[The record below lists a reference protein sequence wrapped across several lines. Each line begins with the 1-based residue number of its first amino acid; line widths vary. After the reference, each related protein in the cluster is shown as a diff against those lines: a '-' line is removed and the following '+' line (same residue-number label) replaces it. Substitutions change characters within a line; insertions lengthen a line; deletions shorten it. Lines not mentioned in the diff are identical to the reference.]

1 MVPELEALGRTL
13 NELATTL
20 QLNDAIRTNAE
31 KQLEQARDIAQ
42 AASRSKTTFLA
53 ALGHDLRQPL
63 HSMSLSASFLSMR
76 LAGKPD
82 AMVAERMQRSIA
94 NLSELVNAVL
104 DVSQLEAGLVRA
116 QVEDVHMPV
125 LLQGVM
131 DEFTEAAAEKGV
143 ALKVAPSDESVRSDP
158 RLLRRIL
165 ENLLG
170 NAVKY
175 TPAGGTVRVDSVRDE
190 ATVLISITDTG
201 PGIPHEQQAEIWE
214 EFRQLNNPAR
224 DHSKGLGLGLAI
236 VRRMSELLGHEVTC
250 HSAAGLGSTFI
261 VRVPAALRRL
271 APSVSPETPSLSGRA
286 LLVDDD
292 LDIVAST
299 ADLLKAWGLHVVSC
313 ASAEEALPHIAEPQA
328 AFDVLITDYRL
339 PGLSGLTVVD
349 AARRRF
355 PLLCILVTGDV
366 GTALSEQV
374 PADVITLSKPVSVTS
389 LAAAL
394 HPLTAAHGR

>member
-1 MVPELEALGRTL
+1 
-13 NELATTL
+13 
-20 QLNDAIRTNAE
+20 
-31 KQLEQARDIAQ
+31 
-42 AASRSKTTFLA
+42 
-53 ALGHDLRQPL
+53 
-63 HSMSLSASFLSMR
+63 MSLSASFLSMR

-82 AMVAERMQRSIA
+82 GKIAQRVQRSIA
-94 NLSELVNAVL
+94 SLSELVNAVL
-104 DVSQLEAGLVRA
+104 DVAQLEAGLVRA
-116 QVEDVHMPV
+116 QVEEVHVPA
-125 LLQGVM
+125 LLQGVA
-131 DEFTEAAAEKGV
+131 DGFEAAAAEKGI
-143 ALKVAPSDESVRSDP
+143 ALEITPSDESVRSDP
-158 RLLRRIL
+158 RLLRRML
-165 ENLLG
+165 ENLVG

-175 TPAGGTVRVDSVRDE
+175 TPAGGRVTVNCVRDE

-201 PGIPHEQQAEIWE
+201 PGIPHEQQVEIWE

-224 DHSKGLGLGLAI
+224 DHSKGLGLGLSI
-236 VRRMSELLGHEVTC
+236 VRRMSELLGHEVRC
-250 HSAAGLGSTFI
+250 KSAPGLGSTFT
-261 VRVPAALRRL
+261 VRIPAALTNL
-271 APSVSPETPSLSGRA
+271 APSVSPETPSLTGRA

-299 ADLLKAWGLHVVSC
+299 ADLLEAWGLHVVSC
-313 ASAEEALPHIAEPQA
+313 ASAEEAFSHIAEPRA

-374 PADVITLSKPVSVTS
+374 PADVVTLSKPVSVTS

-394 HPLTAAHGR
+394 HPLTAAPGR